1 MHRISRFHYLS
12 LLLAV
17 TLGCVLP
24 LIPGYLTV
32 VAATRNFEKLQLE
45 SENDGVSV
53 TVDPLSG
60 PVGTQVTVGGTGF
73 NSNATVILK
82 FNGAD
87 AGSAPASTGASGNF
101 TLKFVVPASS
111 SGDHRIELTDGTNVA
126 SHNFVVT
133 PAALL
138 DPQSGYAGTRISV
151 SGSGFSA
158 NGTANISF
166 DNVSVQKTTIG
177 PDGSFASSFDAPPKI
192 AGTYIVRIVDGQN
205 SRELGFAIITSVSMN
220 PVTSPTVPGF
230 VGQQI
235 TVGGV
240 GFVPGKALTI
250 NYDGQ
255 QVVTGPVSPD
265 SNFSVAFIVPPSK
278 AGQHTVTVSDG
289 INIIPLKLYMES
301 TPPAAP
307 TLKRPP
313 LGASQK
319 AQTAFEWTAVGDPS
333 GVSYELQIATT
344 PDFDSSSVVLDK
356 VGLNATSYTL
366 RPEEKLKPIN
376 RTKNYFWRVDA
387 EDGASNVGTWSNTSY
402 FTVGTPSPAWV
413 VWMFVGLGGVII
425 TLFGFWLGRRSTS
438 RPAPSAGGEGHS

>member
-1 MHRISRFHYLS
+1 MVIAS
-12 LLLAV
+12 
-17 TLGCVLP
+17 
-24 LIPGYLTV
+24 
-32 VAATRNFEKLQLE
+32 TRAFAELQPE
-45 SENDGVSV
+45 STNAGASV

-73 NSNATVILK
+73 NSNATVTLK

-87 AGSAPASTGASGNF
+87 AGSTPASTGASGNF
-101 TLKFVVPASS
+101 TLKFIVPASS
-111 SGDHRIELTDGTNVA
+111 SGDHKIELTDGTNVA
-126 SHNFVVT
+126 SQNFVVT

-138 DPQSGYAGTRISV
+138 NPQSGYAGTRISV

-166 DNVSVQKTTIG
+166 DNVSVQKTPIG

-192 AGTYIVRIVDGQN
+192 AGTYIVRIIDGEN
-205 SRELGFAIITSVSMN
+205 SREVGFAVITSVSMN
-220 PVTSPTVPGF
+220 PVTSPAAPGF
-230 VGQQI
+230 VGEQI

-240 GFVPGKALTI
+240 GFVPGKTLTI

-255 QVVTGPVSPD
+255 QIGTGPVSQD

-289 INIIPLKLYMES
+289 VNIIALKFHMES

-307 TLKRPP
+307 TLKRPS
-313 LGASQK
+313 LGTSQK
-319 AQTAFEWTAVGDPS
+319 AQTTFEWTAVGDPS
-333 GVSYELQIATT
+333 GVNYELQIATT
-344 PDFDSSSVVLDK
+344 PDFSSSSVVLDK
-356 VGLNATSYTL
+356 SGLNATSYTL
-366 RPEEKLKPIN
+366 PPEEKLKPIS

-438 RPAPSAGGEGHS
+438 RPAPKSDGEGQS